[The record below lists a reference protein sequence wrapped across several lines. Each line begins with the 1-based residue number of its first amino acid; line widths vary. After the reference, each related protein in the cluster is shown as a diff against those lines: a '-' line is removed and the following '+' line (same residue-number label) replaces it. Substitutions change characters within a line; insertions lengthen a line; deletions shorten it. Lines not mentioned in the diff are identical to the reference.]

1 MVSLTTQSV
10 SGGIAGIST
19 VLADMFGGTA
29 PVDLFGETVEV
40 GISAGSAPAGD
51 FGEVT
56 PLGS

>member
-19 VLADMFGGTA
+19 VLAGMSGGTA